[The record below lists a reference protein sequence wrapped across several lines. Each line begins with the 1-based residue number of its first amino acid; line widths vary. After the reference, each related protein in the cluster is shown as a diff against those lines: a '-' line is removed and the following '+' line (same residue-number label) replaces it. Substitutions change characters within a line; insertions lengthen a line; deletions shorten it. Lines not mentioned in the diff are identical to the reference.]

1 MNRAVILLAVAVCTS
16 GCMAARAQAPV
27 ERPALDVPPVPPRII
42 EPAPPPQA
50 AYPDPVPPLPPEDPQ
65 PVPASPPRPAAAS
78 GAAAKETQK
87 TEVKPEAAAPEP
99 VADAPPPPV
108 VALRTPATANAA
120 VAQRQIEETLHR
132 AQKSLDSVDYQRLT
146 ELRKKAY
153 NEAKDFISESEAHL
167 KNSNLEV
174 AKELADKAEKYA
186 TVLLQGR

>member
-1 MNRAVILLAVAVCTS
+1 MTRAVILLAVAVCAS
-16 GCMAARAQAPV
+16 GCVTTKAQTPV
-27 ERPALDVPPVPPRII
+27 ERPTLDVPPVPPRII

-50 AYPDPVPPLPPEDPQ
+50 AYPDPVPPLPEEPQ
-65 PVPASPPRPAAAS
+65 PVPTSPPRPAAPT
-78 GAAAKETQK
+78 GAAAKDTQK
-87 TEVKPEAAAPEP
+87 PDVKPEAAAPEP
-99 VADAPPPPV
+99 VADAPPAPV

-120 VAQRQIEETLHR
+120 EAQRQIQDTLHR
-132 AQKSLDSVDYQRLT
+132 AQKSLNSVDYQRLT

-167 KNSNLEV
+167 KASNLEA